1 MSDECQRAL
10 SPVDAAIV
18 KLSAK
23 KNITELAKYFGGDE
37 SVALHIQR
45 IAMTEIRKNPK
56 IADCDKDSI
65 VGAVFQS
72 AQLGLSLDSNL
83 QHAALIP
90 YGGKCQ
96 LQIMY
101 KGMLNLAYRNGK
113 IKRITANVV
122 KENDDFSFEIK
133 DGHESL
139 NHKVELNGRGK
150 LIGAYAV
157 VEYVGDSEKVY
168 TVMDRDDIA
177 KCKAASKMPTNWTKH
192 EEEMYKKTAIKRAC
206 KYLNLDDNLS
216 RAISLDDLA
225 DAEIDQGNQFF
236 DGECEPVIE
245 KKSKT
250 AFVTE
255 MLKEKSNED

>member
-1 MSDECQRAL
+1 MSEERAMT
-10 SPVDAAIV
+10 PVDAAVV

-23 KNITELAKYFGGDE
+23 KNITELAKYFGGNE
-37 SVALHIQR
+37 SAALHVQR
-45 IAMTEIRKNPK
+45 IAMTELRKNPK

-122 KENDDFSFEIK
+122 KENDEFSFEIV
-133 DGHESL
+133 DGHEAL
-139 NHKVELNGRGK
+139 NHKIKMNERGK
-150 LIGAYAV
+150 LVGAYAV
-157 VEYVGDSEKVY
+157 VEYVDDPEKVY
-168 TVMDRDDIA
+168 TVMDKDDIS
-177 KCKAASKMPTNWTKH
+177 KCKAASKMPTNWVKY
-192 EEEMYKKTAIKRAC
+192 EDEMYKKTAIKRAC
-206 KYLNLDDNLS
+206 KYLNLDDSLS
-216 RAISLDDLA
+216 RAIHLDDLA
-225 DAEIDQGNQFF
+225 DAEIDQGNEFF
-236 DGECEPVIE
+236 DGECEPVVE

-250 AFVTE
+250 ALVTE
-255 MLKEKSNED
+255 MLKEKSCED